1 MKIPYILLISLLLA
15 TAACTSN
22 KPLTKQELKEQQE
35 KDRNKRIK
43 AKNKET
49 KKKNG
54 KMKRKGINGQK
65 NMIYGM

>member
-1 MKIPYILLISLLLA
+1 MRLLYVILIASFLFAVSCKS
-15 TAACTSN
+15 T

-35 KDRNKRIK
+35 KDRNRRIK
-43 AKNKET
+43 EKNKET

-54 KMKRKGINGQK
+54 KLKRKGINGQK

>member
-1 MKIPYILLISLLLA
+1 MKIIHIILIALLLGSS
-15 TAACTSN
+15 ACKSN
-22 KPLTKQELKEQQE
+22 QPLTKQEIKEQQE

-54 KMKRKGINGQK
+54 KLKRKGINGQK